1 MGRVTIT
8 RGTVLKGHGIGKAE
22 DRCSRGYIHSVRGAS
37 REQYHKSWLWGLPG
51 AALGP
56 GQQCHPCREASP
68 LVAHWAS
75 VSFSEQHSSAMP
87 SVLMPASPCQLSG
100 EWLPNFNHSWF
111 PTASKCFATS
121 PAAGTGQAHR
131 CQDKGWPRQPLPA
144 AQASQ
149 RAPLT
154 GWLRCV
160 SSALRR

>member
-1 MGRVTIT
+1 M
-8 RGTVLKGHGIGKAE
+8 LKGRGVGKDE
-22 DRCSRGYIHSVRGAS
+22 DRCSRGHIHTVRRTSRERYHRKASSGAS
-37 REQYHKSWLWGLPG
+37 LVRLW
-51 AALGP
+51 ALGSSAIP
-56 GQQCHPCREASP
+56 AVRLHHWA
-68 LVAHWAS
+68 AHWAS

-144 AQASQ
+144 TQASQ

-154 GWLRCV
+154 WWLRRV